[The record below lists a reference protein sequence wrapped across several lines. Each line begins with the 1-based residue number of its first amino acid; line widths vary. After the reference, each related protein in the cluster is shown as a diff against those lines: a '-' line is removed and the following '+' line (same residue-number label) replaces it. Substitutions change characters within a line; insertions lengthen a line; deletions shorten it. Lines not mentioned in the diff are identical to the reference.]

1 MQNCAVVRWLQPGLA
16 CLLLVAA
23 GCAKVE
29 LYSQLDEQQA
39 NEMMAILLSEEIE
52 CNKLAGEEATWKLEV
67 SQSDFSK
74 AVNRLRQKGYPK
86 ARYTGMGDVFKK
98 SGLVSSPTEER
109 IRFMHALSQ
118 ELSQTICQIDGV
130 VSARVHIVLP
140 NNNPFG
146 DIIQPSSAS
155 VFVKHQPGANL
166 SVQIPEIT
174 RLVVGSI
181 EGLEYDAVST
191 VLFAADEIDP
201 LTEATS
207 SEAQP
212 AMVEL
217 LGMQVPPA
225 TRDRLKSVM
234 TLAGLAALVLVAIGA
249 GIWFLR
255 SPSRRS
261 AFRSAAISGPAS
273 RAGVSGSSSSTN
285 RPSAKPMTA

>member
-1 MQNCAVVRWLQPGLA
+1 MQSFSMIRWLQLSVA
-16 CLLLVAA
+16 CALLTAT

-39 NEMMAILLSEEIE
+39 NEMMAVLLAEDIQ
-52 CNKLAGEEATWKLEV
+52 CNKLAGEETTWKVEV
-67 SQSDFSK
+67 SQADFSK

-86 ARYTGMGDVFKK
+86 TTYTGMGDVFKK

-118 ELSQTICQIDGV
+118 ELSQTISQIDGV

-146 DIIQPSSAS
+146 DTIQPSSAS
-155 VFVKHQPGANL
+155 VFVKHQPNANL

-191 VLFAADEIDP
+191 VLFAADEIEP
-201 LTEATS
+201 LTVTDSAEAL
-207 SEAQP
+207 P
-212 AMVEL
+212 AMVNF
-217 LGMQVPPA
+217 LGLQVPPE
-225 TRDRLKSVM
+225 TRDRLSWFM
-234 TLAGLAALVLVAIGA
+234 SIAGLGAVVLLGT
-249 GIWFLR
+249 GGCFWFLR
-255 SPSRRS
+255 NSQRRTD
-261 AFRSAAISGPAS
+261 S
-273 RAGVSGSSSSTN
+273 RAASGANLVNRANTN
-285 RPSAKPMTA
+285 GPSANRSSAKPMTA